1 MSRETILIPDTPTA
15 TKYGITER
23 KKQEIDY
30 LTQEVLNA
38 QNEVEQYQAIVDS
51 LTEKSNKLQGELAT
65 AEANKTQAL
74 NNKNSVDTL
83 INNAKDLYQSSEV
96 TYQEAAT
103 AEDKIKTVATEINTV
118 INKLIYSAEVINKL
132 SNTVIRKKSINP
144 LISDELISMVTK
156 ADSDANNAVALTL
169 VALES
174 VFASQASTIE
184 SKSALSLELLQA
196 TKLYEFIIGEEI
208 DNVENDISTSKKS
221 LRSYL
226 YQAYE
231 ITSNIYEEVLAASND
246 TTDQLNETKNSL
258 SKAQVN
264 LKSLQSGLAAA
275 NAAALAS

>member
-1 MSRETILIPDTPTA
+1 MSRQTILIPDPSA
-15 TKYGITER
+15 SDKYGITER
-23 KKQEIDY
+23 KKQEIDF

-51 LTEKSNKLQGELAT
+51 LTEKSTKLQTELAT

-74 NNKNSVDTL
+74 NNKNAVDNV
-83 INNAKDLYQSSEV
+83 INNAKDLYESSGV

-132 SNTVIRKKSINP
+132 SNAVIRKKAINP

-208 DNVENDISTSKKS
+208 DNVENEISSSKKS
-221 LRSYL
+221 LKKYL
-226 YQAYE
+226 YDAYD
-231 ITSNIYEEVLAASND
+231 ITSNIYEEILAASND
-246 TTDQLNETKNSL
+246 TTSQLNATKNSL

>member
-1 MSRETILIPDTPTA
+1 MSRQTILIPDPSA
-15 TKYGITER
+15 SDKYGITER
-23 KKQEIDY
+23 KKQEIDF

-51 LTEKSNKLQGELAT
+51 LTEKSTKLQTELAT

-74 NNKNSVDTL
+74 NNKNAVDNV
-83 INNAKDLYQSSEV
+83 INNAKDLYESSGV

-132 SNTVIRKKSINP
+132 SNAVIRKKAINP

-208 DNVENDISTSKKS
+208 DNVENEISSSKKS
-221 LRSYL
+221 LKKYL
-226 YQAYE
+226 YDAYD
-231 ITSNIYEEVLAASND
+231 ITSNIYEEILVASND
-246 TTDQLNETKNSL
+246 TTSQLNATKNSL